1 MKREPSFL
9 SLVMVGTVHRDPKGL
24 GRLLRVLEIEAPDF
38 ITVEISPYA
47 REFRTKRAS
56 DLRALLRENLKRIQ
70 IKNGG
75 SSSDFLSH
83 GEIQGIFRL
92 LKIPFEWRASEIY
105 AQKRQIE
112 LRAIDLSAY
121 SEEKLMHIPELID
134 LENLQ
139 ALLGRPNP
147 AIDDQVDRQYKRA
160 RVLWNQPPA
169 TGSTIPE
176 ETREREA
183 YMAGEIRRLM
193 EENKKGKILHVGGWE
208 HLVDARHG
216 NSLLARLG
224 DLNPRRILLADPI

>member
-1 MKREPSFL
+1 MED
-9 SLVMVGTVHRDPKGL
+9 SLRI
-24 GRLLRVLEIEAPDF
+24 LEIEAPDF

-47 REFRTKRAS
+47 REFRAKRAS
-56 DLRALLRENLKRIQ
+56 DLRALLRENLKKIQ
-70 IKNGG
+70 DEKGG
-75 SSSDFLSH
+75 SYRDLLSH

-105 AQKRQIE
+105 AAEAPDRIKSHRPFRLFGRKTDAYFTNSLIWKIC
-112 LRAIDLSAY
+112 RPCWSA
-121 SEEKLMHIPELID
+121 PT
-134 LENLQ
+134 Q
-139 ALLGRPNP
+139 P
-147 AIDDQVDRQYKRA
+147 IDDQVDWQYKRA

-216 NSLLARLG
+216 NSLFARLG
-224 DLNPRRILLADPI
+224 DLKPRRILLADPI